1 MKKPAFLTTAYLLLP
16 ALLVMNSFSAHA
28 QEQLTLRQALDR
40 AQSSNLQVKQAE
52 FQAALTEQDVRQAKM
67 NFYPTVNAG
76 VDGSLSWGR
85 SFDQLTGNL
94 ITQSINSLN
103 GTLATSVPIFQGF
116 QRVHQVSANKY
127 LLLADQSNIERVK
140 SDLILAVVTTYLEAL
155 TNQDIF
161 LAAQQQLSLSR
172 SQLDVEQI
180 NFEVGNKTLADISQ
194 SRSQV
199 AADELN
205 VTSAQN
211 AYELSILNLK
221 QLMEMDPSIEIV
233 LEKPPIPDYSNESA
247 KYAAQE
253 LYLEARKTY
262 PEIQQAAY
270 NSLVAKTNIDI
281 MKSALYPQLSL
292 SGRIGTGYSSAS
304 LYPGTRDRIIFRD
317 QLDDNLSQFVGFSL
331 SIPIFNNFRTRIS
344 VAKARISYENALLS
358 QQQAENNLNKI
369 IHQAVLDLRAAEK
382 SLLSNEQAFESS
394 REAFQVIK
402 QRYDVGLA
410 NSIELNTSQTN
421 MNRAEFELIQ
431 ARYNL
436 IFRSKVIDFYLGK
449 PITFSEQ
456 N

>member
-16 ALLVMNSFSAHA
+16 ALLVLNSFSVRA
-28 QEQLTLRQALDR
+28 QEQLTLRQALER

-52 FQAALTEQDVRQAKM
+52 FQAALTEQDVLQAKM
-67 NFYPTVNAG
+67 NFYPSVNAG
-76 VDGSLSWGR
+76 VDGSLRWGR

-94 ITQSINSLN
+94 ITRSVNSLN
-103 GTLATSVPIFQGF
+103 GNLSTSVPIFQGF

-140 SDLILAVVTTYLEAL
+140 SDLVLAVVTTYLEAL

-161 LAAQQQLSLSR
+161 LAAQQQLSVSQ

-180 NFEVGNKTLADISQ
+180 NFDVGNKTLADISQ

-199 AADELN
+199 AADGLN

-211 AYELSILNLK
+211 AYELSVLNLK
-221 QLMEMDPSIEIV
+221 QLMEMDPSTDIV

-247 KYAAQE
+247 KYAPKE
-253 LYLEARKTY
+253 LYTEARLTY
-262 PEIQQAAY
+262 PEIRQAAY

-281 MKSALYPQLSL
+281 AKSRAYPSL
-292 SGRIGTGYSSAS
+292 TLGGGISSGYSSTMLNDTRDGTAS
-304 LYPGTRDRIIFRD
+304 LR
-317 QLDDNLSQFVGFSL
+317 SQFSDNFAQNIGLTL

-369 IHQAVLDLRAAEK
+369 IHQAVLDWRAAETG
-382 SLLSNEQAFESS
+382 LLPNEQAFESS
-394 REAFQVIK
+394 REAFQLIK
-402 QRYDVGLA
+402 QRYDVGRA

-421 MNRAEFELIQ
+421 MNPAEFELIQ
-431 ARYNL
+431 ARYKL

-449 PITFSEQ
+449 P
-456 N
+456 

>member
-16 ALLVMNSFSAHA
+16 ALLVLNSFSVRA
-28 QEQLTLRQALDR
+28 QEQLTLRQALER

-67 NFYPTVNAG
+67 NFYPSVNAG
-76 VDGSLSWGR
+76 VDGSLRWGR

-94 ITQSINSLN
+94 ITRSVNSLN
-103 GTLATSVPIFQGF
+103 GNLSTSVPIFQGF

-140 SDLILAVVTTYLEAL
+140 SDLVLAVVTTYLEAL

-161 LAAQQQLSLSR
+161 LAAQQQLGLSQ

-180 NFEVGNKTLADISQ
+180 NFDVGNKTLADISQ

-270 NSLVAKTNIDI
+270 NSLAAKSNIDI
-281 MKSALYPQLSL
+281 MKSGLYPQLSF
-292 SGRIGTGYSSAS
+292 SGGIGTGYSSAS
-304 LYPGTRDRIIFRD
+304 LNPLTLTRTSFRN
-317 QLDDNLSQFVGFSL
+317 QLDENFSQFIGLSL
-331 SIPIFNNFRTRIS
+331 SIPIFNNYRTRIS
-344 VAKARISYENALLS
+344 VAKARISYDNALLN

>member
-1 MKKPAFLTTAYLLLP
+1 
-16 ALLVMNSFSAHA
+16 
-28 QEQLTLRQALDR
+28 
-40 AQSSNLQVKQAE
+40 
-52 FQAALTEQDVRQAKM
+52 
-67 NFYPTVNAG
+67 
-76 VDGSLSWGR
+76 
-85 SFDQLTGNL
+85 
-94 ITQSINSLN
+94 
-103 GTLATSVPIFQGF
+103 
-116 QRVHQVSANKY
+116 
-127 LLLADQSNIERVK
+127 
-140 SDLILAVVTTYLEAL
+140 
-155 TNQDIF
+155 
-161 LAAQQQLSLSR
+161 
-172 SQLDVEQI
+172 
-180 NFEVGNKTLADISQ
+180 
-194 SRSQV
+194 
-199 AADELN
+199 
-205 VTSAQN
+205 
-211 AYELSILNLK
+211 
-221 QLMEMDPSIEIV
+221 MDPSTDIV

-247 KYAAQE
+247 KYAPKE
-253 LYLEARKTY
+253 LYTEARLTY
-262 PEIQQAAY
+262 PEIRQAAY

-281 MKSALYPQLSL
+281 AKSRAYPSL
-292 SGRIGTGYSSAS
+292 TLGGGISSGYSSTMLNDTRDGTAS
-304 LYPGTRDRIIFRD
+304 LR
-317 QLDDNLSQFVGFSL
+317 SQFSDNFAQNIGLTL